1 MDIFEEVSAWYNRFQ
16 GEKRIIG
23 KSTLGRE
30 LYAVKIG
37 VGSPI
42 GIAQY
47 TIHAREWITTKLAIF
62 HAEYGVKKGSVW
74 IVPLIN
80 PDGALLSQKG
90 LSSVADKEKR
100 ERLLAWNKHDDFSL
114 WKANANGVDLNVNFP
129 ADWGQ
134 GEKNVFYPASENYVG
149 KKPFSEQETQALK
162 SFTEEVSPD
171 FTVSF
176 HTKGEEIY
184 WYYYQPL
191 YACARDKKI
200 ALRLS
205 DATGYPLKKATG
217 SVGGYK
223 DWCIKSLRIPSFT
236 LEIGKDEY
244 SHPLNEECLQE
255 LIEKNKR
262 VLSVLTDACSKG
274 KK

>member
-1 MDIFEEVSAWYNRFQ
+1 MDIFEEVSAWYERFQ

-23 KSTLGRE
+23 KSVLGRE

-37 VGSPI
+37 RGSPV

-47 TIHAREWITTKLAIF
+47 AIHAREWITAKLALL
-62 HAEYGVKKGSVW
+62 HAEYGLKKGSVW
-74 IVPLIN
+74 ILPLVN

-90 LSSVADKEKR
+90 LSSVKDTKR
-100 ERLLAWNKHDDFSL
+100 REQLIKWNNSEDFSL

-129 ADWGQ
+129 ADWGK
-134 GEKNVFYPASENYVG
+134 GEKNIFIPSSENYVG
-149 KKPFSEQETQALK
+149 KNPLSEPETIVLK
-162 SFTEEVSPD
+162 RFTEEVSPD
-171 FTVSF
+171 FTVSY

-205 DATGYPLKKATG
+205 EKTGYPLKRAKG

-223 DWCIKSLRIPSFT
+223 DWCIKSLHIPSFT
-236 LEIGKDEY
+236 VEVGCDEL
-244 SHPLNEECLQE
+244 SHPLGVEHLGD
-255 LIEKNKR
+255 IAEKNR
-262 VLSVLTDACSKG
+262 EVLALLGRSVKG